1 MTDPTQA
8 DQGISKVSNWPE
20 NWHDDV
26 CLLAAVPYLSCR
38 EYQSPA
44 SEQARAA
51 EDQTL
56 SGAEP
61 SGDNP

>member
-20 NWHDDV
+20 NWHDDL

-38 EYQSPA
+38 ENQSPA
-44 SEQARAA
+44 HDKSNAA

-56 SGAEP
+56 SGAET
-61 SGDNP
+61 SGDHP